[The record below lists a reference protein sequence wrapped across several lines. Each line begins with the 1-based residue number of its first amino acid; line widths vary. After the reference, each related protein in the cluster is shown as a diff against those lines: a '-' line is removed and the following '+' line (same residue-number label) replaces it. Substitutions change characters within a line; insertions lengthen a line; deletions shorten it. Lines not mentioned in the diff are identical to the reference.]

1 MGKNK
6 KRDRGKVNERTNG
19 GIKIVDSPTK
29 EFTFVED
36 IYTTYRS
43 TNNTTTTSDF
53 DENNCKDTKKLSDI
67 RNKNKIDPIHDLR
80 FKSKG
85 RNIISKQGHSP
96 VYE

>member
-6 KRDRGKVNERTNG
+6 KTDKENKEKGKVKVNG
-19 GIKIVDSPTK
+19 EIKIVKSTR

-36 IYTTYRS
+36 IYTRYSS
-43 TNNTTTTSDF
+43 TNNTDL
-53 DENNCKDTKKLSDI
+53 DAKNCKDIKKLSDI
-67 RNKNKIDPIHDLR
+67 RNKNKIDPTDFR

-85 RNIISKQGHSP
+85 RYIQSKQGHSP

>member
-6 KRDRGKVNERTNG
+6 KRDRGKVKERTNG

-53 DENNCKDTKKLSDI
+53 DNCKDTKKLSDI

-85 RNIISKQGHSP
+85 RNIKSKQGHSP